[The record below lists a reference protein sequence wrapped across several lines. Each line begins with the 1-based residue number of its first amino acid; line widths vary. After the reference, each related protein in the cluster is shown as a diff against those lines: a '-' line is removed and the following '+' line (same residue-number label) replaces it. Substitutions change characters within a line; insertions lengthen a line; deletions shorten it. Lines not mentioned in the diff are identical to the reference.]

1 VCEHERECSIVLEEG
16 WKKGRDILTRSEES
30 IIIGAHFRKKEKK
43 EEREQ
48 KA

>member
-30 IIIGAHFRKKEKK
+30 IIIRAHFRKK